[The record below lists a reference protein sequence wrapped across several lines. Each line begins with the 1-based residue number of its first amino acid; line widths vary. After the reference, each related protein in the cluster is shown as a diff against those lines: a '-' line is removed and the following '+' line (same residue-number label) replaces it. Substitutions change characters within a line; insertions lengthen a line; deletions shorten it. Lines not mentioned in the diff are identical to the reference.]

1 MTEGQI
7 ALPQGVQCSL
17 DGRMLRQTDL
27 SRMAAVTH
35 DREVAF
41 TILYDRLVEASL
53 AKVSA
58 DRVAQAIQ
66 AIVDGVFGG
75 SRSAY
80 NSALARAG
88 ANTFVARAAVADEL
102 LRAQIE
108 GSIAVPAPSETAVQL
123 FYATYPD
130 ALIRSFKVQPAAPWL
145 GNRTT
150 GFALATSAPAALF
163 RLPSAVAS
171 PFTTGL
177 GSYSVTPLDGALP
190 LGAVPYADARNAIRA
205 ALVSFARTQAY
216 EDGARKRAES
226 ALNRTICLRDDLP
239 SPALVSVSTYL
250 PFLALSA

>member
-1 MTEGQI
+1 
-7 ALPQGVQCSL
+7 
-17 DGRMLRQTDL
+17 MLRQTDL
-27 SRMAAVTH
+27 SRMTAVTH

-41 TILYDRLVEASL
+41 TILYDRLVETSL
-53 AKVSA
+53 AKISA

-80 NSALARAG
+80 NSALAQAG

-108 GSIAVPAPSETAVQL
+108 GSLAVPAPSESALQL

-130 ALIRSFKVQPAAPWL
+130 TLIRSFRVQPAAPWL
-145 GNRTT
+145 GNRTA

-190 LGAVPYADARNAIRA
+190 LGAVPYADARNAIRT
-205 ALVSFARTQAY
+205 ALVSFVRTQAY

>member
-1 MTEGQI
+1 
-7 ALPQGVQCSL
+7 
-17 DGRMLRQTDL
+17 
-27 SRMAAVTH
+27 
-35 DREVAF
+35 
-41 TILYDRLVEASL
+41 
-53 AKVSA
+53 
-58 DRVAQAIQ
+58 
-66 AIVDGVFGG
+66 
-75 SRSAY
+75 
-80 NSALARAG
+80 
-88 ANTFVARAAVADEL
+88 
-102 LRAQIE
+102 
-108 GSIAVPAPSETAVQL
+108 
-123 FYATYPD
+123 
-130 ALIRSFKVQPAAPWL
+130 VQPAASWL

-150 GFALATSAPAALF
+150 GFALAASAPAALF

-190 LGAVPYADARNAIRA
+190 LGAVPYADARNAIRT

>member
-1 MTEGQI
+1 MT
-7 ALPQGVQCSL
+7 
-17 DGRMLRQTDL
+17 
-27 SRMAAVTH
+27 AVTH
-35 DREVAF
+35 DRDVAF
-41 TILYDRLVEASL
+41 TILFDRLVESGL
-53 AKVSA
+53 ATVPA
-58 DRVAQAIQ
+58 ERVTQAIQ
-66 AIVDGVFGG
+66 AIVAGVFAG
-75 SRSAY
+75 SRPAY
-80 NSALARAG
+80 NAALARAG
-88 ANTFVARAAVADEL
+88 ANMFVARAAVADEL

-108 GSIAVPAPSETAVQL
+108 GSLSVPAPTEPAVQL

-130 ALIRSFKVQPAAPWL
+130 ILIRPFKVQPAAPWL

-150 GFALATSAPAALF
+150 GFALAAAAPAAVF

-177 GSYSVTPLDGALP
+177 GSFTVTPLGEALP
-190 LGAVPYADARNAIRA
+190 LGAVPYRDARSAIRT

-250 PFLALSA
+250 PFLALSS